1 MRSVLFGALSFAA
14 VLGASAVHEAQAA
27 PVVAVAPLSAYGPN
41 GSPIEPV
48 YYYYRGQ
55 RYPYRY
61 GGRYYHHRYYRHGHW
76 HYY

>member
-14 VLGASAVHEAQAA
+14 VLGANAVHEAQAA

-48 YYYYRGQ
+48 YYYRGQ
-55 RYPYRY
+55 RYPYHY
-61 GGRYYHHRYYRHGHW
+61 GGRYYHHRYYRHGRW